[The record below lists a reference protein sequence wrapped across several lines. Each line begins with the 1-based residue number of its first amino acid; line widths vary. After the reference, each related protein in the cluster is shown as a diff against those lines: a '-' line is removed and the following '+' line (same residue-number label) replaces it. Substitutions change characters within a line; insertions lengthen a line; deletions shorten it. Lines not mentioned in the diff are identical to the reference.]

1 MTQPPTPPDAP
12 PPPAPPPSYTPPPPQ
27 VAAPDSNRTLMLV
40 LSYIPIAN
48 FLPLLIEQPDPEVRW
63 HAKHGTVIFVAEVVL
78 AIVFTIISTILSA
91 VTLGLAGCLMAI
103 LSIGVLIGLL
113 ALHIVCIMKALK
125 GERFLIPVVSDFVN
139 RF

>member
-1 MTQPPTPPDAP
+1 MTQPPTPPSAP
-12 PPPAPPPSYTPPPPQ
+12 PPPSYTPPP
-27 VAAPDSNRTLMLV
+27 APPPPAGNQDSNRTLMLI
-40 LSYIPIAN
+40 LSYVPIAN

-113 ALHIVCIMKALK
+113 ALHVVCIMKALK
-125 GERFLIPVVSDFVN
+125 GERFLIPGVSDFVN

>member
-1 MTQPPTPPDAP
+1 MTQPPTPPSAP
-12 PPPAPPPSYTPPPPQ
+12 PPYTPPPAPPPPAGNQ
-27 VAAPDSNRTLMLV
+27 DSNRTLMLI
-40 LSYIPIAN
+40 LSYVPIAN

-113 ALHIVCIMKALK
+113 ALHVVCIMKALK
-125 GERFLIPVVSDFVN
+125 GERFLIPGVSDFVN

>member
-1 MTQPPTPPDAP
+1 MTQPPTPPSAP
-12 PPPAPPPSYTPPPPQ
+12 PPPYTPPPAPPPPAGNQ
-27 VAAPDSNRTLMLV
+27 DSNRTLMLI

-63 HAKHGTVIFVAEVVL
+63 HAKHGTVIFVAEVIL

-113 ALHIVCIMKALK
+113 ALHIVCILKALK

>member
-1 MTQPPTPPDAP
+1 MTQPPTPPS
-12 PPPAPPPSYTPPPPQ
+12 APPPSYTPPPAPPPP
-27 VAAPDSNRTLMLV
+27 AANQDSNRTLMLI

-63 HAKHGTVIFVAEVVL
+63 HAKHGTVIFVAEVIL
-78 AIVFTIISTILSA
+78 AIVFTIISSILSA
-91 VTLGLAGCLMAI
+91 VTLGIAGCI
-103 LSIGVLIGLL
+103 LILPTIAVILGLF
-113 ALHIVCIMKALK
+113 ALHVVCILKALK